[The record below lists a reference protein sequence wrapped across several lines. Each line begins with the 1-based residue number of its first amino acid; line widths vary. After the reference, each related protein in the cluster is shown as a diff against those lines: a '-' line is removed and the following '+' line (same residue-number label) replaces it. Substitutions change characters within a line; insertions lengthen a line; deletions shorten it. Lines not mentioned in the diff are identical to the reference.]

1 VLKMKNRRFGGLTAG
16 VGLFFIF
23 FLASPI
29 SAQNLSQLYVSP
41 VGYVLGAI
49 FDANPG
55 FSSDI
60 YVSNAGQ
67 LVWIEMAIPHALIEV
82 YADGY
87 IRLVEEEASAN
98 VAYEGGLIRRI
109 GDVRFHYDDNGRV
122 SEIGDVHFDYESGQ
136 LRRMDD
142 LRFHRDEF
150 GRIRSIGS
158 LGLTYADERIHK
170 IGDLTFLYDD
180 NGLIQNIG
188 GVRFDYEYGRLRE
201 VTGHIPGVGVTVTW
215 VVEFRKKLSKY

>member
-1 VLKMKNRRFGGLTAG
+1 MKNRRFGGLTAG

-67 LVWIEMAIPHALIEV
+67 LVWIETAIPHALIEV
-82 YADGY
+82 YTSGY
-87 IRLVEEEASAN
+87 IRLIEEESSSN

-109 GDVRFHYDDNGRV
+109 GGVRFHYDDEGRV
-122 SEIGDVHFDYESGQ
+122 REMGDLHFEYENGQ
-136 LRRMDD
+136 LLRMGD
-142 LRFHRDEF
+142 LRFHRDEY

-158 LGLTYADERIHK
+158 LGLTYADQRIHK
-170 IGDLTFLYDD
+170 IGDLTFRYDD
-180 NGLIQNIG
+180 NGLIQNID
-188 GVRFDYEYGRLRE
+188 GVRFDYEYGRVRE
-201 VTGHIPGVGVTVTW
+201 VTGHIPGVQVAVTW
-215 VVEFRKKLSKY
+215 VVEFRKKLPKY